1 MAGLNEGSLV
11 VKVSEDFVKAC
22 KDLDLGTIK
31 ALLKD
36 GANVSYTDKSG
47 WSGLH
52 WACIH
57 GDVHLVQ
64 LLLDAGAGKPY
75 RASKSELNGGEGK
88 LGMSSVGGAGQNEQ
102 KQGDQE
108 QKGEAG
114 ASAAAVTGVAGSTMY
129 VNENERERRV

>member
-11 VKVSEDFVKAC
+11 LKVSEDFVKAC

-36 GANVSYTDKSG
+36 GANVTYTDKNG

-57 GDVHLVQ
+57 GDVQLVQ
-64 LLLDAGAGKPY
+64 LLLDAGGGKPY
-75 RASKSELNGGEGK
+75 RASKSELNGGSGDA
-88 LGMSSVGGAGQNEQ
+88 SSSSGAEADQ
-102 KQGDQE
+102 KQGEQE
-108 QKGEAG
+108 QKGEQA
-114 ASAAAVTGVAGSTMY
+114 AAAAAAAVVAGMGSSAL
-129 VNENERERRV
+129 